1 VTGKEAFTHSTHH
14 SIYDHNDTYL
24 PDTASDDPIASRA
37 KTSQG
42 RKHLPQ
48 TPEGLLAPGVKAWAK
63 KGVWEGPVCLGLA
76 QKQLHILAS
85 QLQPIF
91 DRCLV
96 RKLLEIARYSFCFA
110 QSDRPNLNQI

>member
-1 VTGKEAFTHSTHH
+1 MDSPKKNLLTVTGKEAFTHSTYH

-48 TPEGLLAPGVKAWAK
+48 TSEGLLAPGVKAWAK
-63 KGVWEGPVCLGLA
+63 KGVWEGPVCSVEHMPKSSPSNARGL
-76 QKQLHILAS
+76 LI
-85 QLQPIF
+85 P
-91 DRCLV
+91 
-96 RKLLEIARYSFCFA
+96 
-110 QSDRPNLNQI
+110 